1 MYEGVFEHGKCA
13 KFGRL
18 VYRDGSIY
26 LGEMSEFKRH
36 GSGIL
41 VKPNGDRIEGEFT
54 DDHANGVI

>member
-36 GSGIL
+36 GPGIL
-41 VKPNGDRIEGEFT
+41 VKPNGERIEGEFA
-54 DDHANGVI
+54 DDQANGVI